1 MEAPPNLSPKKERD
15 EIFKKANEK
24 NENYT
29 LNIKLKD
36 NNSIY
41 ISATFEGE
49 NKLYEDTK
57 SYEEIK
63 KQQIYFDEYT
73 IEEIYDELSDLI
85 SKNSIEINKEHES
98 ILFKIILPLKKKK
111 TLDFIL
117 ETKKFDNMNNDIF
130 RDVIKQK
137 DEIIK
142 QKDEIIKQKD
152 ETIKI
157 KDETIKQK
165 DEIIKQKDETIKSLE
180 EIIKQKDLIIK
191 NFESL
196 LGKNKCEKEVIVKNE
211 TNREEKQTNKDKD
224 KNIDY
229 NKIFEN
235 FNIVNQTPKYKLTN
249 HGNNYIYTIIQLQ
262 DGRLASGGC
271 DGSIIIYNQKTFE
284 PEMTIKEHSKN
295 IYDIIQLKNGN
306 LVSCSNDDK
315 KMNVYKINENNNY
328 KLISQVD
335 AGKDNCPYQIQELEN
350 GEIGLVAYNSIIFY
364 LNINN
369 KLDEDFNIK
378 FDDNQIGHFLEMLP
392 VKKGELVLC
401 GEKDKIQF
409 FELNSRKLKE
419 IININRDIH
428 WRASKLLCMI
438 NERCLCV
445 GGKNKITLI
454 DIYNKN
460 IIREIEE
467 SGAHICLYK
476 LNDNILL
483 TGKGNDITQ
492 WKINDNNLTLVCKK
506 EKAHQNTINEIIG
519 FNNLIISCSDDH
531 SIKVW

>member
-1 MEAPPNLSPKKERD
+1 MEAPPNISPKKERN

-49 NKLYEDTK
+49 NKLYEDIK

-142 QKDEIIKQKD
+142 QKDNI
-152 ETIKI
+152 
-157 KDETIKQK
+157 
-165 DEIIKQKDETIKSLE
+165 IKSLE

-196 LGKNKCEKEVIVKNE
+196 LGKNKCEKEVIEKNE
-211 TNREEKQTNKDKD
+211 TNNEEKQKPTNKDKD

-306 LVSCSNDDK
+306 LVSCSYDDK

-378 FDDNQIGHFLEMLP
+378 FNDNQIGHFLEMLP

-401 GEKDKIQF
+401 GNKDKIQF

-419 IININRDIH
+419 IININRDIR
-428 WRASKLLCMI
+428 WTPSKLLCMM

-445 GGKNKITLI
+445 GGANKITLI

-467 SGAHICLYK
+467 SGNHRCLYK

-483 TGKGNDITQ
+483 TGKDNDITQ

-506 EKAHQNTINEIIG
+506 EKAHQDSIREIIR
-519 FNNLIISCSDDH
+519 FDNLIISCSDDK

>member
-49 NKLYEDTK
+49 NKLYEDIK

-98 ILFKIILPLKKKK
+98 ILFKIILPFKKKK

-142 QKDEIIKQKD
+142 QKDNI
-152 ETIKI
+152 
-157 KDETIKQK
+157 
-165 DEIIKQKDETIKSLE
+165 IKSLE

-235 FNIVNQTPKYKLTN
+235 FNIVNQTPKNKLTN
-249 HGNNYIYTIIQLQ
+249 HGNNSIYTIIQLQ

-335 AGKDNCPYQIQELEN
+335 AGKDNSPYQIQELEN

-378 FDDNQIGHFLEMLP
+378 FNDNQIGQFSEMLP

-401 GEKDKIQF
+401 GNKDKIQF

-419 IININRDIH
+419 IININRDIR
-428 WRASKLLCMI
+428 WTPSNLLCMI

-445 GGKNKITLI
+445 GGTNKITLI
-454 DIYNKN
+454 DVYNKN
-460 IIREIEE
+460 IVKEIEE
-467 SGAHICLYK
+467 NGVHYCLFK

-483 TGKGNDITQ
+483 TGKDTDITQ

-506 EKAHQNTINEIIG
+506 EKAHQNTIREIIR

>member
-1 MEAPPNLSPKKERD
+1 MEAPPNLSPKKGRD

-49 NKLYEDTK
+49 NKLYEDIK

-142 QKDEIIKQKD
+142 QKDNI
-152 ETIKI
+152 
-157 KDETIKQK
+157 
-165 DEIIKQKDETIKSLE
+165 IKSLE

-196 LGKNKCEKEVIVKNE
+196 LGKNKCEKEVIENNE
-211 TNREEKQTNKDKD
+211 TNCEEKQKPTNKDKD

-235 FNIVNQTPKYKLTN
+235 FNIVNQTPKYKLTS
-249 HGNNYIYTIIQLQ
+249 HGNNCIHTIIQLQ
-262 DGRLASGGC
+262 DGRLVSGGN

-306 LVSCSNDDK
+306 LVSCSYDDK

-335 AGKDNCPYQIQELEN
+335 AGKDNSPFQIQELEN

-378 FDDNQIGHFLEMLP
+378 FNDNQIGRFLEMLP

-445 GGKNKITLI
+445 GGANKITLI

-467 SGAHICLYK
+467 SGTHICLYK

-506 EKAHQNTINEIIG
+506 EKAHQDSIREIIR
-519 FNNLIISCSDDH
+519 FDNLIISCSDDH

>member
-1 MEAPPNLSPKKERD
+1 
-15 EIFKKANEK
+15 
-24 NENYT
+24 

-41 ISATFEGE
+41 ISATFQGE

-142 QKDEIIKQKD
+142 QKDNI
-152 ETIKI
+152 
-157 KDETIKQK
+157 
-165 DEIIKQKDETIKSLE
+165 IKSLE

-196 LGKNKCEKEVIVKNE
+196 LGKNRCEKEVIEKNE
-211 TNREEKQTNKDKD
+211 TNSEEKQKPTNKDKD

-249 HGNNYIYTIIQLQ
+249 HGNNYIFTIIQLQ

-306 LVSCSNDDK
+306 LVSCSYGDK

-378 FDDNQIGHFLEMLP
+378 FNVF
-392 VKKGELVLC
+392 V
-401 GEKDKIQF
+401 
-409 FELNSRKLKE
+409 
-419 IININRDIH
+419 NI
-428 WRASKLLCMI
+428 
-438 NERCLCV
+438 
-445 GGKNKITLI
+445 
-454 DIYNKN
+454 
-460 IIREIEE
+460 
-467 SGAHICLYK
+467 
-476 LNDNILL
+476 
-483 TGKGNDITQ
+483 
-492 WKINDNNLTLVCKK
+492 
-506 EKAHQNTINEIIG
+506 
-519 FNNLIISCSDDH
+519 
-531 SIKVW
+531 

>member
-1 MEAPPNLSPKKERD
+1 MEAPPNISPKKGRD
-15 EIFKKANEK
+15 ELFKKANEK

-142 QKDEIIKQKD
+142 QKDE
-152 ETIKI
+152 
-157 KDETIKQK
+157 TIKQK
-165 DEIIKQKDETIKSLE
+165 DNIIKSLE

-196 LGKNKCEKEVIVKNE
+196 LGKNKCEKEVIEKNE
-211 TNREEKQTNKDKD
+211 TNREEKQKPTNKDED

-235 FNIVNQTPKYKLTN
+235 FNIVNQTPKYKLTS
-249 HGNNYIYTIIQLQ
+249 HGNNCIHTIIQLQ
-262 DGRLASGGC
+262 DGRLVSGGN

-335 AGKDNCPYQIQELEN
+335 AGKDNSPFQIQELEN

-378 FDDNQIGHFLEMLP
+378 FNDNQIGQFNEMLP

-401 GEKDKIQF
+401 GQKDKIQF

-419 IININRDIH
+419 IININRDI
-428 WRASKLLCMI
+428 RFDASKLLCMI

-445 GGKNKITLI
+445 GGANKITLI

-467 SGAHICLYK
+467 SGNHRCLYK

-483 TGKGNDITQ
+483 TGKDNDITQ

-506 EKAHQNTINEIIG
+506 EKAHQDSIREIIR
-519 FNNLIISCSDDH
+519 FNNLIISCSCDN

>member
-142 QKDEIIKQKD
+142 QKDE
-152 ETIKI
+152 
-157 KDETIKQK
+157 TIKQK
-165 DEIIKQKDETIKSLE
+165 DNTIKSLE

-196 LGKNKCEKEVIVKNE
+196 LGKNKCEKEVIENNE
-211 TNREEKQTNKDKD
+211 TNSEEKQKPTNKDKD

-284 PEMTIKEHSKN
+284 PEMTIKDSKS

-306 LVSCSNDDK
+306 LVSCSYDDK

-378 FDDNQIGHFLEMLP
+378 FNDNQIGHFLEMLP

-401 GEKDKIQF
+401 GTKDKIQF

-428 WRASKLLCMI
+428 WTPSNLLCMI

-445 GGKNKITLI
+445 GGANKITLI

-467 SGAHICLYK
+467 SGTHRCLYK

-506 EKAHQNTINEIIG
+506 EKAHQNSIREIIR
-519 FNNLIISCSDDH
+519 FNNLIISCSCDY

>member
-1 MEAPPNLSPKKERD
+1 MEAPPNLSPKKGRD

-49 NKLYEDTK
+49 NKLYEDIK

-142 QKDEIIKQKD
+142 QKDNI
-152 ETIKI
+152 
-157 KDETIKQK
+157 
-165 DEIIKQKDETIKSLE
+165 IKSLE

-196 LGKNKCEKEVIVKNE
+196 LGKNKCEKEVIEKNE
-211 TNREEKQTNKDKD
+211 TNSEEKQKPTNKDKD

-249 HGNNYIYTIIQLQ
+249 HGNNEGWLQVVVMVQLLYIIKKHL
-262 DGRLASGGC
+262 
-271 DGSIIIYNQKTFE
+271 NQK
-284 PEMTIKEHSKN
+284 
-295 IYDIIQLKNGN
+295 
-306 LVSCSNDDK
+306 
-315 KMNVYKINENNNY
+315 
-328 KLISQVD
+328 
-335 AGKDNCPYQIQELEN
+335 
-350 GEIGLVAYNSIIFY
+350 
-364 LNINN
+364 
-369 KLDEDFNIK
+369 
-378 FDDNQIGHFLEMLP
+378 
-392 VKKGELVLC
+392 
-401 GEKDKIQF
+401 
-409 FELNSRKLKE
+409 
-419 IININRDIH
+419 
-428 WRASKLLCMI
+428 
-438 NERCLCV
+438 
-445 GGKNKITLI
+445 
-454 DIYNKN
+454 
-460 IIREIEE
+460 
-467 SGAHICLYK
+467 
-476 LNDNILL
+476 
-483 TGKGNDITQ
+483 
-492 WKINDNNLTLVCKK
+492 
-506 EKAHQNTINEIIG
+506 
-519 FNNLIISCSDDH
+519 
-531 SIKVW
+531 

>member
-1 MEAPPNLSPKKERD
+1 MEAPPNLSTKKERD

-49 NKLYEDTK
+49 NKLYEDIK

-142 QKDEIIKQKD
+142 QKDNI
-152 ETIKI
+152 
-157 KDETIKQK
+157 
-165 DEIIKQKDETIKSLE
+165 IKSLE

-196 LGKNKCEKEVIVKNE
+196 LGKNKCEKEVIEKNE
-211 TNREEKQTNKDKD
+211 TNSEEKQKPTNKDKD

-235 FNIVNQTPKYKLTN
+235 FNIVNQTPKNKLTN
-249 HGNNYIYTIIQLQ
+249 HGNNAIYTIIQLQ

-284 PEMTIKEHSKN
+284 PEMTIKDSKS

-335 AGKDNCPYQIQELEN
+335 AGKDNSPFQIQELEN

-378 FDDNQIGHFLEMLP
+378 FNDNQIGQFYEMLP
-392 VKKGELVLC
+392 VKKGELVLS

-419 IININRDIH
+419 IININRDIR
-428 WRASKLLCMI
+428 WYPSKLLCMM

-445 GGKNKITLI
+445 GGANKITLI

-467 SGAHICLYK
+467 SGTHRCLYK

-506 EKAHQNTINEIIG
+506 EKAHQSSINEIIR
-519 FNNLIISCSDDH
+519 FNNLIISCSDDK

>member
-41 ISATFEGE
+41 ISATFEEE

-73 IEEIYDELSDLI
+73 IEEIYEELSDLI

-98 ILFKIILPLKKKK
+98 ILFKIILPFKKKK

-152 ETIKI
+152 NI
-157 KDETIKQK
+157 
-165 DEIIKQKDETIKSLE
+165 IKSLE

-196 LGKNKCEKEVIVKNE
+196 LGKNKCEKEVIEKNE
-211 TNREEKQTNKDKD
+211 TNSEEKQKPTNKDKD

-235 FNIVNQTPKYKLTN
+235 FNIVNQTPKNKLTN
-249 HGNNYIYTIIQLQ
+249 HGNNSIYTIIQLQ

-284 PEMTIKEHSKN
+284 PEMAIKEHIKS

-306 LVSCSNDDK
+306 LVSCSYDDK

-335 AGKDNCPYQIQELEN
+335 AGKDNNPRQIQELEN

-378 FDDNQIGHFLEMLP
+378 FNDNQIGQFYEMLP
-392 VKKGELVLC
+392 VKKGELVLS
-401 GEKDKIQF
+401 GGKDKIQF

-419 IININRDIH
+419 IININRDIR
-428 WRASKLLCMI
+428 WAPSKLLCMI

-445 GGKNKITLI
+445 GGANKITLI

-467 SGAHICLYK
+467 SGTHRCLYK

-506 EKAHQNTINEIIG
+506 EKAHQGSIREIIR
-519 FNNLIISCSDDH
+519 FNNLIISCSDDN

>member
-41 ISATFEGE
+41 ISATFEGD
-49 NKLYEDTK
+49 NKLYEDIK

-98 ILFKIILPLKKKK
+98 ILFKIILPFKKKK

-142 QKDEIIKQKD
+142 QKDNI
-152 ETIKI
+152 
-157 KDETIKQK
+157 
-165 DEIIKQKDETIKSLE
+165 IKSLE

-196 LGKNKCEKEVIVKNE
+196 LGKNKSEKEVIEKNE
-211 TNREEKQTNKDKD
+211 TNSEEKQKPTNKDKD

-249 HGNNYIYTIIQLQ
+249 HGNNSIYTIIQLQ
-262 DGRLASGGC
+262 DGRLASGGY

-284 PEMTIKEHSKN
+284 PEMTIKEHSSN

-306 LVSCSNDDK
+306 LVSCSYGDK

-335 AGKDNCPYQIQELEN
+335 AGKDNEPRQIQELEN

-378 FDDNQIGHFLEMLP
+378 FNDNQIGHFYEMLP
-392 VKKGELVLC
+392 VKKGELVLS
-401 GEKDKIQF
+401 GGKDKIQF

-419 IININRDIH
+419 IININRDIR
-428 WRASKLLCMI
+428 WGASKLLCMI

-445 GGKNKITLI
+445 GGANKITLI

-467 SGAHICLYK
+467 SGNHICLYK

-483 TGKGNDITQ
+483 TGKDNDITQ

-506 EKAHQNTINEIIG
+506 EKAHQSTIREIIR
-519 FNNLIISCSDDH
+519 FNNLIISCSDDK